1 MTRRWPDSLP
11 VPVGRGY
18 RLDLADQAR
27 RSEFETAIR
36 ARRITAVRRD
46 RPTLAARLTDA
57 EFAAFRAWWGD
68 EAWSIGGSSDS
79 LSGWTTLGATIQ
91 PGAAMGPDLVPC
103 DVLAE
108 NGDNSV
114 HYVQIVSNVSGWGS
128 GERIFFT
135 MTLAGLTRTAARIS
149 VIGRDNVTRAAIADL
164 ATGAVT
170 AEHAE
175 VTARGEPNLGWT
187 RVIVSAPVG
196 SGGFQLRARI
206 LALGPGLAQS
216 YAGASAPALAIAQVN
231 LRRALLPGAG
241 LFLPTGTDGR
251 ARGAGGGTAWFFC
264 QVALGGGIVRREVLP
279 LGPAT
284 AEPLPSLA
292 WSISL
297 PVEARDA

>member
-79 LSGWTTLGATIQ
+79 LAAWTPAGVTIQ
-91 PGAAMGPDLVPC
+91 PGAAMGLDLVSC

-108 NGDNSV
+108 NGDNSA
-114 HYVQIVSNVSGWGS
+114 HYVQLVPNVGGWGP
-128 GERIFFT
+128 GERIFVT
-135 MTLAGLTRTAARIS
+135 VTLAGLTRTAARIS
-149 VIGRDNVTRAAIADL
+149 LIGRDDITRAAIADL
-164 ATGAVT
+164 ATGVVT
-170 AEHAE
+170 AEHAD
-175 VTARGEPNLGWT
+175 VVARGEPNLGWT
-187 RVIVSAPVG
+187 RVVLSAPVG
-196 SGGFQLRARI
+196 SG
-206 LALGPGLAQS
+206 
-216 YAGASAPALAIAQVN
+216 
-231 LRRALLPGAG
+231 
-241 LFLPTGTDGR
+241 T
-251 ARGAGGGTAWFFC
+251 
-264 QVALGGGIVRREVLP
+264 
-279 LGPAT
+279 
-284 AEPLPSLA
+284 EPLPSLA